1 MPRFFMHLHDGVD
14 RLLDEEGL
22 VLSTDEVA
30 QAALDA
36 ARDCI
41 AGDVRKGRIDMR
53 SRIDVEDQGGAVV
66 HTLRFG
72 DAVTIIQG

>member
-1 MPRFFMHLHDGVD
+1 MHLHDGVD

-53 SRIDVEDQGGAVV
+53 SRIDVEDHGGAIV
-66 HTLRFG
+66 HTLQFG

>member
-14 RLLDEEGL
+14 RLLDEEGV
-22 VLSTDEVA
+22 VLSTGEIA
-30 QAALDA
+30 EAALDA

-53 SRIDVEDQGGAVV
+53 SRIDVEDKDGAVV

-72 DAVTIIQG
+72 DAVIIIGG